1 MRTSRLL
8 ACATLAAGLGVLVGR
23 SYDLAAIAPYFAA
36 LMTPLAALCAIVLSL
51 AALAVS
57 ARALLAR
64 GLGQLFAVLGFGLA
78 LPSAASRAV
87 DAWFS
92 NMAGPAL
99 PLTDTLLPLATASG
113 MSGATS
119 LMLSATA
126 LALFFVPM
134 RSRLGT
140 QLFSIF
146 AALGLLATVTS
157 LVGLLLGSATLATL
171 GLSAMPTPLTNA
183 VAGLLLLA
191 TLAQRGDADWMSV
204 LLGPSAAGS
213 SARGIIAWTVVAP
226 LAFAALALAG
236 VRNGLYSLHFAFA
249 LLAAT
254 VCCGLTALVIWNAAR
269 VERAQRR
276 ATSAR
281 DAEQLAA
288 SRLRLAKSAT
298 GIQMWE
304 WLPATREWYSIDGAE
319 RLDPSTNEHL
329 EAGLARTLRDGK
341 SEFEFPV
348 RRAGHDDHARDE
360 RWMFATCWRE
370 VRESES
376 IVAGITVDITD
387 RRRAALALEASETR
401 LQLAARALPGFVYD
415 WNCASGKIQR
425 TSGIELM
432 LGYQG
437 AEISPVSRW
446 WEDLVHPEDRAL
458 ALPARVARASG
469 ADSELDSIA
478 CEYRVRHRH
487 GGYVWIWDHCVLVRD
502 RSGIVTRAVGSVLDI
517 TERKEAESRLAAS
530 EYRFKA
536 ALLATTGIIWT
547 HSPEGRAVGEQT
559 SWSAFTGQS
568 SDELAGMGWLEA
580 IHPEDVETT
589 LEAWR
594 GALATGDTLATIQRV
609 RRHDG
614 VYRTF
619 SVRAVPVTDERG
631 QIVEW
636 VGVHTDITEQ
646 REAEQHVRES
656 LRRLELALDAASV
669 GMWDWDLTSG
679 TMTWTRQ
686 THLITGIA
694 PGTFTGGSEQFFS
707 LLLPHGTDHAAAYL
721 RDFNLADAVKQSEFE
736 IERPDG
742 ARRWIQNRATA
753 IADNTGRVRRI
764 LGTLRDV
771 TRRKELES
779 EREGLLTAERA
790 ARSELVAAAQAK
802 DEFLA
807 TISHE
812 LRTPLNAMLGW
823 ATLLQRPRVD
833 AATIRDGLKVIE
845 RNARAQTQLL
855 GDLLD
860 ANQLMSGKLS
870 LTFEPMDLNEAVR
883 ATLDSMRVTI
893 AARKVRIEAQLSEV
907 PLPVMGDSVR
917 LQQVI
922 SNLLSNAIKF
932 TPADGVV
939 SIATSTNAEAACCEV
954 RDSGEGI
961 SAEFLPHI
969 FEKFRQADTGSA
981 RRFAGLGLG
990 LAITKQLVE
999 SHGGSIAVHSEGRG
1013 KGAMFAVRL
1022 PRLKPSELSVGELA
1036 RPATSATDKPLA
1048 GLCILAVDDEPDSR
1062 EYLERLLVEQGAD
1075 IVSVSSA
1082 AEALNELSN
1091 DSGRFN
1097 LLVSDIGMPGST
1109 GYDLI
1114 DAIRHRL
1121 KVDARILP
1129 AVALTAFTR
1138 REDTARAL
1146 DKGFQKHL
1154 AKPVQVGRL
1163 IGAIRQLTG
1172 RQQRAAQRAQRH

>member
-1 MRTSRLL
+1 M
-8 ACATLAAGLGVLVGR
+8 
-23 SYDLAAIAPYFAA
+23 
-36 LMTPLAALCAIVLSL
+36 
-51 AALAVS
+51 
-57 ARALLAR
+57 
-64 GLGQLFAVLGFGLA
+64 
-78 LPSAASRAV
+78 
-87 DAWFS
+87 
-92 NMAGPAL
+92 
-99 PLTDTLLPLATASG
+99 
-113 MSGATS
+113 
-119 LMLSATA
+119 
-126 LALFFVPM
+126 
-134 RSRLGT
+134 
-140 QLFSIF
+140 
-146 AALGLLATVTS
+146 
-157 LVGLLLGSATLATL
+157 
-171 GLSAMPTPLTNA
+171 
-183 VAGLLLLA
+183 
-191 TLAQRGDADWMSV
+191 
-204 LLGPSAAGS
+204 
-213 SARGIIAWTVVAP
+213 
-226 LAFAALALAG
+226 
-236 VRNGLYSLHFAFA
+236 
-249 LLAAT
+249 
-254 VCCGLTALVIWNAAR
+254 
-269 VERAQRR
+269 
-276 ATSAR
+276 
-281 DAEQLAA
+281 
-288 SRLRLAKSAT
+288 
-298 GIQMWE
+298 
-304 WLPATREWYSIDGAE
+304 
-319 RLDPSTNEHL
+319 
-329 EAGLARTLRDGK
+329 
-341 SEFEFPV
+341 
-348 RRAGHDDHARDE
+348 
-360 RWMFATCWRE
+360 
-370 VRESES
+370 
-376 IVAGITVDITD
+376 
-387 RRRAALALEASETR
+387 
-401 LQLAARALPGFVYD
+401 
-415 WNCASGKIQR
+415 
-425 TSGIELM
+425 
-432 LGYQG
+432 
-437 AEISPVSRW
+437 
-446 WEDLVHPEDRAL
+446 
-458 ALPARVARASG
+458 
-469 ADSELDSIA
+469 
-478 CEYRVRHRH
+478 
-487 GGYVWIWDHCVLVRD
+487 
-502 RSGIVTRAVGSVLDI
+502 
-517 TERKEAESRLAAS
+517 
-530 EYRFKA
+530 
-536 ALLATTGIIWT
+536 
-547 HSPEGRAVGEQT
+547 
-559 SWSAFTGQS
+559 
-568 SDELAGMGWLEA
+568 
-580 IHPEDVETT
+580 
-589 LEAWR
+589 
-594 GALATGDTLATIQRV
+594 
-609 RRHDG
+609 
-614 VYRTF
+614 
-619 SVRAVPVTDERG
+619 
-631 QIVEW
+631 
-636 VGVHTDITEQ
+636 
-646 REAEQHVRES
+646 
-656 LRRLELALDAASV
+656 
-669 GMWDWDLTSG
+669 
-679 TMTWTRQ
+679 
-686 THLITGIA
+686 
-694 PGTFTGGSEQFFS
+694 
-707 LLLPHGTDHAAAYL
+707 
-721 RDFNLADAVKQSEFE
+721 
-736 IERPDG
+736 
-742 ARRWIQNRATA
+742 
-753 IADNTGRVRRI
+753 RRI

-932 TPADGVV
+932 TPAEGVV

-1022 PRLKPSELSVGELA
+1022 PRLKPSELSVGELE
-1036 RPATSATDKPLA
+1036 RPATRSTDKPLA

-1121 KVDARILP
+1121 KVDARNLP
-1129 AVALTAFTR
+1129 AVALTAFAR

-1172 RQQRAAQRAQRH
+1172 RQQRAARARPTALTSGLELEQLFEVFLVTGQGLAQRAFQIRVALPGNLRAVLRHRALVEGYLVHDEIRVGAHAVNAIAVAVAAAVHAAGARGIGLRHAPSFRGWRSFRACAR